1 MSKRRRSHTCSKD
14 AANGTAPVLKSI
26 EPMTLGNMRARWRY
40 AAERVG
46 AITRRSWTRAFIQ
59 TKCPYPPS
67 AREWFARFAEHLVL
81 TSYPIGRV
89 CSGQLVRNECL
100 KGELD
105 EAPLVWSPYVPP
117 YPPTGSSGIKSLG
130 AAILPDGGPH
140 LLWSSGRNEMSTRMP
155 LNKIRLHARTKRP
168 PRYRRAANEAFKR
181 ALEAQYGSQGAAS
194 PVRRID
200 PKTGLAVAELSSAEN
215 IRQSLG
221 PKLAAR
227 L

>member
-1 MSKRRRSHTCSKD
+1 MSKRRQSHTCSKD
-14 AANGTAPVLKSI
+14 GANGPTVVRSLAI
-26 EPMTLGNMRARWRY
+26 RCGARWCNH
-40 AAERVG
+40 E
-46 AITRRSWTRAFIQ
+46 AILDAGI
-59 TKCPYPPS
+59 YPDKVPVPTFS
-67 AREWFARFAEHLVL
+67 SRMVCTIWGTLVL

-89 CSGQLVRNECL
+89 RTGQLVRNECL

-105 EAPLVWSPYVPP
+105 EAPLAWSPYVPP
-117 YPPTGSSGIKSLG
+117 IPPTGSSGIKSLG

-168 PRYRRAANEAFKR
+168 PRYRRAADEAFKR

>member
-1 MSKRRRSHTCSKD
+1 M
-14 AANGTAPVLKSI
+14 
-26 EPMTLGNMRARWRY
+26 
-40 AAERVG
+40 
-46 AITRRSWTRAFIQ
+46 
-59 TKCPYPPS
+59 
-67 AREWFARFAEHLVL
+67 L

-89 CSGQLVRNECL
+89 CTGQLVRNECL

-105 EAPLVWSPYVPP
+105 EAPLAWSPYVPP
-117 YPPTGSSGIKSLG
+117 IPPTGSSGIKSLG

-155 LNKIRLHARTKRP
+155 LNKTRVHARTKRP

-200 PKTGLAVAELSSAEN
+200 PKTGLAVAGFSSAEN

-221 PKLAAR
+221 PNWQRDCKKHICRLANDVAGVR
-227 L
+227 LQFSKQKQDQQDYDYKSKPAAAIVTGAVERTAANAAEAAE